1 MDFELRDLVDVA
13 RRWAWLMV
21 LAAAVAAAGSWVGT
35 RFMPVTYASESALYI
50 GRQVTDPAPGGM
62 DMYTSQQL
70 AVRYAGMA
78 TRQVVLEGVVEALGL
93 GEDFD
98 WRRLRS
104 MIQVSPVPGHQIIQI
119 RALDTDPDRARVLA
133 ATVADQMIARSPTEQ
148 QRSKAA
154 DDQFIQKRLAALRSN
169 IEEATLE
176 IDRLGDQL
184 ETETSARGIAE
195 LQSRSAGLAE
205 KIDAWEERY
214 AQLRL
219 AYEGSDVEQMTII
232 EPASPG
238 EPVGPNVGMNV
249 LLAAAIGF
257 GLALVAVLG
266 LEYLDDTLKT
276 PEDAERR
283 IGLPGLA
290 SIDALPNLAH
300 RSEALVT
307 VTRPRSPVAE
317 AYRILRTN
325 LQFTLLDTAR
335 PAVVV
340 TSANPGEGKSTTAAN
355 LAVTMAQAGKRTIL
369 VDADL
374 RRPAI
379 HRFFGL
385 TNNIGLTSLMLDD
398 QLDVDAVMHPVD
410 GIDNL
415 WLVTSG
421 PLPPNP
427 AEMMHSARARAVI
440 DALKEAGDV
449 VIFDT
454 PPVLVVADGAITS
467 TMADATLL
475 VVDSG
480 TTRADHA
487 RRALAALAKV
497 GVRPVGAVVNKLDR
511 RLVGRYDAYY
521 GRYYAYHYGHD
532 AYYGSTGSDGGGDG
546 PGDSAGSGAGGTG
559 AKGRPPRLIPRSLP
573 ALMARLRQSLTSFL
587 G

>member
-1 MDFELRDLVDVA
+1 MDFDIHDLIDIV
-13 RRWAWLMV
+13 RRWAWLIA
-21 LAAAVAAAGSWVGT
+21 LAAAVAAAGSWVAT
-35 RFMPVTYASESALYI
+35 RFMPTTYASESALYI
-50 GRQVTDPAPGGM
+50 GRLIDDPDPSGLE
-62 DMYTSQQL
+62 MYTSQQL
-70 AVRYAGMA
+70 AIRYAEMA
-78 TRQVVLEGVVEALGL
+78 TRQVILEGVAERLGL
-93 GEDFD
+93 GEGFD
-98 WRRLRS
+98 WRRLRGTV
-104 MIQVSPVPGHQIIQI
+104 QVSPVPGHQIIEI
-119 RALDTDPDRARVLA
+119 RALDTDPDRARALA
-133 ATVADQMIARSPTEQ
+133 AAVAEQLIARSPTEM
-148 QRSKAA
+148 QRGKAA
-154 DDQFIQKRLAALRSN
+154 DDAFIQGRLATLRAN
-169 IEEATLE
+169 IEDATGRIE
-176 IDRLGDQL
+176 QIEDEL

-195 LQSRSAGLAE
+195 LQSRRDGLGE

-219 AYEGSDVEQMTII
+219 AYEGSDVDQLTLI
-232 EPASPG
+232 EPASAG
-238 EPVGPNVGMNV
+238 VPVGPKVGMNV

-257 GLALVAVLG
+257 GLALTAVLG
-266 LEYLDDTLKT
+266 LEYLDDTIKT

-283 IGLPGLA
+283 LALTGMASVDVLSGL
-290 SIDALPNLAH
+290 DH
-300 RSEALVT
+300 RADGLVT
-307 VTRPRSPVAE
+307 LTRPRSPVAE

-325 LQFTLLDTAR
+325 LQFALLDKAR

-355 LAVTMAQAGKRTIL
+355 LAVAMAQAGKRTIL

-374 RRPAI
+374 RRPAV

-385 TNNIGLTSLMLDD
+385 TNNFGLTSLMLDD
-398 QLDVDAVMHPVD
+398 ELEVAAAMHPVE

-427 AEMMHSARARAVI
+427 AEMMHSARARAVM
-440 DALKEAGDV
+440 DALKAAGDV
-449 VIFDT
+449 VIVDT

-497 GVRPVGAVVNKLDR
+497 GVKPVGAVVNKLDR

-532 AYYGSTGSDGGGDG
+532 AYYGSTGSDGGEG
-546 PGDSAGSGAGGTG
+546 PGDGTGSDAGG
-559 AKGRPPRLIPRSLP
+559 AKGRTPRLAPRSLP
-573 ALMARLRQSLTSFL
+573 ALMARLRQSLTSYL